1 MSDIKAEHEH
11 CKDID
16 CDVEAEESHCD
27 VKDCNG
33 CEPSHCEV
41 EDCKACDSIEQ
52 LQKVGALDVILSKVI
67 SRKLSVFL
75 VATGMFMWYGLDP
88 DTWGLIAMIY
98 VGGQSVID
106 TVKIW
111 KHG

>member
-1 MSDIKAEHEH
+1 MACDNHDIESGEHTHE
-11 CKDID
+11 
-16 CDVEAEESHCD
+16 
-27 VKDCNG
+27 G
-33 CEPSHCEV
+33 
-41 EDCKACDSIEQ
+41 EDCGSIEP
-52 LQKVGALDVILSKVI
+52 LEKVGAVDVILAKLI
-67 SRKLSVFL
+67 SRKLLVFG
-75 VATGMFMWYGLDP
+75 VATGLLMWYGLDP

>member
-1 MSDIKAEHEH
+1 MACDNHDIEAAEGSTE
-11 CKDID
+11 
-16 CDVEAEESHCD
+16 
-27 VKDCNG
+27 G
-33 CEPSHCEV
+33 
-41 EDCKACDSIEQ
+41 EDCGSIAPLE
-52 LQKVGALDVILSKVI
+52 KVGAVDVILAKLI
-67 SRKLSVFL
+67 SRKLLVFG
-75 VATGMFMWYGLDP
+75 VATGLLMWYGLDP

>member
-1 MSDIKAEHEH
+1 MACDNHDIETAEH
-11 CKDID
+11 
-16 CDVEAEESHCD
+16 SHE
-27 VKDCNG
+27 G
-33 CEPSHCEV
+33 
-41 EDCKACDSIEQ
+41 EDCGSIEPME
-52 LQKVGALDVILSKVI
+52 KAGAVDVILAKLI
-67 SRKLSVFL
+67 SRKLLVFG
-75 VATGMFMWYGLDP
+75 VATGLLMWYGLDP